1 MSAQENIHPDHKKK
15 MDDTIAKIEKDGH
28 SVYLVNTFAP
38 KRAGDKWKT
47 ELLIRRKDG
56 SKATQMVESIE
67 DLSEDVYTPG
77 FVGSDDES
85 LEALSYWSSCVS
97 LLNSV
102 NTMVNNEN
110 KRAILNSL
118 CSMVS
123 AKVAQLT
130 NPAGTSMAPFAMSTA
145 TVPAPAP
152 VEVLPTAAE
161 DEEEEHPVN
170 ASPSTEVSAPEVVS
184 VGDGEEEA
192 DPDKKAVVDLT
203 MEAKSNEVL
212 KTAFHGLEADVK
224 KFLEGGDLTDR
235 LFDRAYGYY
244 VSNGEM
250 PYGTAKARDGDPWN
264 WVSDRLMT
272 DLGKVKESLEEPNA
286 SIFKT
291 KTLTTQR
298 MRELAG
304 LAIKL

>member
-1 MSAQENIHPDHKKK
+1 MNTNES
-15 MDDTIAKIEKDGH
+15 KITT
-28 SVYLVNTFAP
+28 LAN
-38 KRAGDKWKT
+38 
-47 ELLIRRKDG
+47 
-56 SKATQMVESIE
+56 VESFITDLAKQLAKNKRVLADVE
-67 DLSEDVYTPG
+67 LTGNKILTYSFNVPKINENLSEDVYTPG

-85 LEALSYWSSCVS
+85 LEALNYWSSCVS

-118 CSMVS
+118 CSMVTT
-123 AKVAQLT
+123 KVAQLT
-130 NPAGTSMAPFAMSTA
+130 NPAGTSMAPFAISTA

-161 DEEEEHPVN
+161 DEEEEQPMN
-170 ASPSTEVSAPEVVS
+170 AEPPSTEIAAPEVVS

-203 MEAKSNEVL
+203 MEAKTNETL
-212 KTAFHGLEADVK
+212 KTVCHGLEADVK

-244 VSNGEM
+244 VSSGEM

-264 WVSDRLMT
+264 WVSDKLMA
-272 DLGKVKESLEEPNA
+272 DLGRVKESLEEPNA